1 MNDKKKS
8 LLKYADNVASPVI
21 KQDGVKAWQTD
32 SLKSVNRHF
41 SQKFEEIKKEYSS
54 LIDEFKWN
62 ELIYKSRH
70 SFKPLQGKVY
80 HLYQKNDNDKDL
92 FLSIVDPSEWNM
104 LFIGSFKLLSNN
116 KWEKIED
123 E

>member
-1 MNDKKKS
+1 MKDKKKS

-32 SLKSVNRHF
+32 TLKSVNRHF
-41 SQKFEEIKKEYSS
+41 SQKFEEIKIEYSK

-62 ELIYKSRH
+62 ELIYKSKY
-70 SFKPLQGKVY
+70 SFKPLQGNVY
-80 HLYQKNDNDKDL
+80 HLYQKNDTDKDL
-92 FLSIVDPSEWNM
+92 FLSIIDPREWDM

-116 KWEKIED
+116 KWEKIKD

>member
-1 MNDKKKS
+1 MKDKKKS
-8 LLKYADNVASPVI
+8 LLKYADSVSSPVI

-32 SLKSVNRHF
+32 SLKTVNRHF
-41 SQKFEEIKKEYSS
+41 NQKFEEIKKEYSK

-62 ELIYKSRH
+62 ELIYKSRY
-70 SFKPLQGKVY
+70 SFKPLQGKTY
-80 HLYQKNDNDKDL
+80 HLYQKNDNDQDL
-92 FLSIVDPSEWNM
+92 FLSIIEPSEWNM

>member
-62 ELIYKSRH
+62 ELIYKSRY

>member
-1 MNDKKKS
+1 MKDKKKS

-41 SQKFEEIKKEYSS
+41 SQKFEEIKKEYSK
-54 LIDEFKWN
+54 LIDAFKWN
-62 ELIYKSRH
+62 ELIYKSKY

-80 HLYQKNDNDKDL
+80 HLYQKNDTDKDL
-92 FLSIVDPSEWNM
+92 FLSIIDPSEWNM